1 MQAVSAAAADEDV
14 ATDVEVDVEVEVEGA
29 LDEVAGDV
37 DVDVPVLG
45 ALDEALVPLLFD
57 PQALSANAATPTRAT
72 ACRDFFT

>member
-1 MQAVSAAAADEDV
+1 MQAVSAAVAAEEDV
-14 ATDVEVDVEVEVEGA
+14 AGEVDVDVAVEGA

-37 DVDVPVLG
+37 DVDAAVLG